1 MIEAQQPVIPS
12 KSGFQLLSS
21 KLIYALVAVVA
32 LVTGVVYKMGWLS
45 KAPSGETVSAA
56 VSAVS
61 AVAKNT
67 PILRAK
73 VPDVFDGEVP
83 PHSEEPLISETLP
96 KQEASPVSTAATE
109 VVSPASASDTALIEP
124 VVPTDPVSSIKLDS
138 SLPSITLNTD
148 VPTTAEAEM
157 PNISI
162 NI

>member
-1 MIEAQQPVIPS
+1 M
-12 KSGFQLLSS
+12 SS

-83 PHSEEPLISETLP
+83 PHSDEPLVSETLQ
-96 KQEASPVSTAATE
+96 KQDACPASTE
-109 VVSPASASDTALIEP
+109 VTADVSPASASNAALIEP
-124 VVPTDPVSSIKLDS
+124 VVATDPVSSIKLDS

-148 VPTTAEAEM
+148 VPTSAEAEM